1 MQILRQCEDL
11 VKLKIR
17 KDEDNSG
24 MCLRDRAQWP
34 AAGGGWR
41 TCTGIPASHI
51 PPHPASG
58 SSGATTSSPERAMLA
73 EYLIS
78 EWLVGTTLAG
88 CRAGPDNRGR
98 PELVSWEGEKSQKR
112 VIRGVE
118 VNRV

>member
-24 MCLRDRAQWP
+24 MCFRDRAQWP

-51 PPHPASG
+51 PPQPSASG
-58 SSGATTSSPERAMLA
+58 PSGATTRLPRVCDVSR
-73 EYLIS
+73 IS
-78 EWLVGTTLAG
+78 
-88 CRAGPDNRGR
+88 D
-98 PELVSWEGEKSQKR
+98 
-112 VIRGVE
+112 I
-118 VNRV
+118 